1 MNIFT
6 GDLGAAER
14 IYINQ
19 GSPDEA
25 VRTYPYIFY
34 SFHRASFKKRVA
46 FIFKRLIFRNV
57 PPTAAV

>member
-1 MNIFT
+1 MRVIVFPITEGDGYSSPLIRARMNIFT

-25 VRTYPYIFY
+25 VRTYNILQ
-34 SFHRASFKKRVA
+34 
-46 FIFKRLIFRNV
+46 LINY
-57 PPTAAV
+57 

>member
-6 GDLGAAER
+6 GDLGSAER

-25 VRTYPYIFY
+25 VRMYTLLLQFDE
-34 SFHRASFKKRVA
+34 ALRVVEA
-46 FIFKRLIFRNV
+46 YNLPDKNQIM
-57 PPTAAV
+57 